1 MENVLIEA
9 LKNKYRFEYKGL
21 INVEDLF
28 DINLEGLDQI
38 YRDLKKV
45 ENDLQSDSLLDA
57 NENPL
62 KKETEN
68 KINIVKNI
76 FEIKVEE
83 IEQAK
88 IALAKKAQREKILA
102 IIENKQDQELSEKS
116 IKELRKIYDSLL
128 WTLSFMV
135 GFHFLIVFYDTFDF
149 YLWTSLP

>member
-1 MENVLIEA
+1 MEKILIEA

-28 DINLEGLDQI
+28 DINLKGLDQI

-68 KINIVKNI
+68 KIKIVKNI

-128 WTLSFMV
+128 
-135 GFHFLIVFYDTFDF
+135 
-149 YLWTSLP
+149 

>member
-1 MENVLIEA
+1 MIMEKILIEA

-28 DINLEGLDQI
+28 DINLKGLDQI

-68 KINIVKNI
+68 KIKIVKNI

-128 WTLSFMV
+128 
-135 GFHFLIVFYDTFDF
+135 
-149 YLWTSLP
+149 

>member
-1 MENVLIEA
+1 MENILIEA

-128 WTLSFMV
+128 WCWFS
-135 GFHFLIVFYDTFDF
+135 
-149 YLWTSLP
+149 

>member
-1 MENVLIEA
+1 MIMENVLIEA

-128 WTLSFMV
+128 
-135 GFHFLIVFYDTFDF
+135 
-149 YLWTSLP
+149 

>member
-1 MENVLIEA
+1 MEKILIEA

-28 DINLEGLDQI
+28 DINLKGLDQI

-68 KINIVKNI
+68 KIKIVKNI
-76 FEIKVEE
+76 FEIKVDE

-128 WTLSFMV
+128 
-135 GFHFLIVFYDTFDF
+135 
-149 YLWTSLP
+149 

>member
-1 MENVLIEA
+1 MEKILIEA

-28 DINLEGLDQI
+28 DINLKGLDQI

-68 KINIVKNI
+68 KIKIVKNI

-128 WTLSFMV
+128 WL
-135 GFHFLIVFYDTFDF
+135 
-149 YLWTSLP
+149 

>member
-1 MENVLIEA
+1 MENILIEA

-102 IIENKQDQELSEKS
+102 II
-116 IKELRKIYDSLL
+116 
-128 WTLSFMV
+128 
-135 GFHFLIVFYDTFDF
+135 
-149 YLWTSLP
+149 

>member
-1 MENVLIEA
+1 MIMEKIFIEA

-28 DINLEGLDQI
+28 DINLKGLDQI

-68 KINIVKNI
+68 KIKIVKNI

-128 WTLSFMV
+128 
-135 GFHFLIVFYDTFDF
+135 
-149 YLWTSLP
+149 

>member
-1 MENVLIEA
+1 MIMENILIEA

-28 DINLEGLDQI
+28 DINLKGLDQI

-68 KINIVKNI
+68 KIKIVKNI

-128 WTLSFMV
+128 
-135 GFHFLIVFYDTFDF
+135 
-149 YLWTSLP
+149 